1 MIFLC
6 ENTINIAFLGNGIF
20 TEIFITCGELVLE
33 YKGKNFSKEGA
44 WKWKKKHTHKTKQ
57 KKKQYVKTEKSCYL
71 IYDSTLIEVGMA

>member
-1 MIFLC
+1 MKSFLVTVVCKDNVFFC

-44 WKWKKKHTHKTKQ
+44 WK
-57 KKKQYVKTEKSCYL
+57 
-71 IYDSTLIEVGMA
+71 

>member
-6 ENTINIAFLGNGIF
+6 ENTIHIAFLGNGIF

-44 WKWKKKHTHKTKQ
+44 WK
-57 KKKQYVKTEKSCYL
+57 
-71 IYDSTLIEVGMA
+71 